1 MKVLKPHP
9 QSLLNSAAGGRWLIP
24 VLNLFW
30 LVYVGIGGL
39 FLRLDVLAQVFTWA
53 SLPVFLALYAGAWLD
68 DRARLWRYTALI
80 AALGLANVAVNS
92 IYSYIIYAASLVM
105 FCASRRA
112 SWLWLAALLAAFVAI
127 AVNAPYFSTFG
138 VGFGVA
144 LCVVVAAFNQSFRDQ
159 VQRDAALRLT
169 HDELRRTAA
178 SAERE
183 RIGRDLHDTLGA
195 TLALIAVKSELAGRL
210 FERDAQAAR
219 AQVADI
225 EQVAREA
232 LAQVRQ
238 AVAGIRAA
246 VLAGEL
252 ASARLLLESS
262 GVALAAD
269 VDPLPLPAPT
279 ESALALALREAAT
292 NVQRHARAQ
301 AVRVTLRRDGASAV
315 LRIEDDGR
323 GAAIK
328 WGHGLRGMQ
337 ERLEAVGGTLQIDSR
352 TGGTSRGT
360 ALILRAPLPVTEA
373 ASTTAPAPAPEPASA
388 PAPASTSLHLAP
400 GASA

>member
-1 MKVLKPHP
+1 MRIMHTIHPHP
-9 QSLLNSAAGGRWLIP
+9 QSLLNTVAGGRWLIP
-24 VLNLFW
+24 LLNLFW
-30 LVYVGIGGL
+30 LVYVAIGGL
-39 FLRLDVLAQVFTWA
+39 FLSLNTLSQTFTWA

-92 IYSYIIYAASLVM
+92 IYSYLIYAASLVM
-105 FCASRRA
+105 FCGSRRTA
-112 SWLWLAALLAAFVAI
+112 WLWLAALLAAFVAV
-127 AVNAPYFSTFG
+127 ALNGPFFNTFS
-138 VGFGVA
+138 VGFGVT

-159 VQRDAALRLT
+159 AQRDAALRLT
-169 HDELRRTAA
+169 HEELRRMAA

-210 FERDAQAAR
+210 FERDTQQAR

-246 VLAGEL
+246 VLAGEV

-262 GVALAAD
+262 GVAFAAD
-269 VDPLPLPAPT
+269 VDPLPLPAAT

-301 AVRVTLRRDGASAV
+301 AVRVTLRREGAAAV
-315 LRIEDDGR
+315 LSVEDNGR

-328 WGHGLRGMQ
+328 AGHGLRGMQ
-337 ERLEAVGGTLQIDSR
+337 ERVQAVGGTLQIESS

-360 ALILRAPLPVTEA
+360 RLRLCVPLPGAA
-373 ASTTAPAPAPEPASA
+373 ASGAAPTTTNPAPR
-388 PAPASTSLHLAP
+388 LAA
-400 GASA
+400 GACA